1 MMNALVN
8 SKLKRAM
15 QNTIIIYC
23 KILSAKIKICTNMN
37 IKILCFRIE
46 KSFNVV
52 V

>member
-23 KILSAKIKICTNMN
+23 KISAKIKICTKMN